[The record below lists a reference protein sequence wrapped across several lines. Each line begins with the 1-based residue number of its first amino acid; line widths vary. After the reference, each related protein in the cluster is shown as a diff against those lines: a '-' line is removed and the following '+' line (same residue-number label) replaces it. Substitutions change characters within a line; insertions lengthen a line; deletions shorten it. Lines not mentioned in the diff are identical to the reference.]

1 MDAETI
7 FKETVERDAKYV
19 MQSYGRLPL
28 LFVSGKGAVL
38 KDVFGKEY
46 IDCVAGIAVN
56 ATGYGDKRLSDA
68 IADQASELIHISNLY
83 YNIPQAQLAE
93 KIVQLTGMSRVF
105 FGNSGAEAMEA
116 AIKLAKLH
124 TGKSRFIAAKHAF
137 HGRTVGSLGLTSTEK
152 YRVPFEPLVQSAVF
166 VEYGNIKALEEAVTD
181 DIAAIVLEPIQGEGG
196 VHVPTK
202 EYLQA
207 VRRLC
212 DEKGILLIFDE
223 VQTGFG
229 RTGKWF
235 CKDNFDVQPDIM
247 TMAKAIA
254 GGLPMGAIAARE
266 GLSFDKGQHAS
277 TFGGSP
283 LVCAA
288 ALASIRIM
296 EEDNLV
302 ERSEKTGE
310 YFRQK
315 LSEMSRTDVKE
326 IRGKGLMIG
335 IEMDHE
341 CGYMAAEAQ
350 KQGVLI
356 NVTSGNVIRLV
367 PPLVITKEQIDRV
380 VSVIESIRRD

>member
-7 FKETVERDAKYV
+7 FRETVEKDASYV

-28 LFVSGKGAVL
+28 LFTGGKGAVL
-38 KDVFGKEY
+38 TDIFGKEY

-56 ATGYGDKRLSDA
+56 AVGYGDERLSKA
-68 IADQASELIHISNLY
+68 IAEQASSLIHVSNLY
-83 YNIPQAQLAE
+83 YNIPPAELAE
-93 KIVQLTGMSRVF
+93 KLVKLTGMSRIF

-116 AIKLAKLH
+116 AIKLARLH
-124 TGKSRFIAAKHAF
+124 TGKSKFIAANHSF
-137 HGRTVGSLGLTSTEK
+137 HGRTVGALGLTATEK
-152 YRVPFEPLVQSAVF
+152 YRVPFSPLVQSATF
-166 VEYGNIKALEEAVTD
+166 VEYGDIDALEKAVTD
-181 DIAAIVLEPIQGEGG
+181 EIAAVVLEPIQGEGG
-196 VHVPTK
+196 VHVPEK

-235 CKDNFDVQPDIM
+235 CKDHFGVCPDIM

-288 ALASIRIM
+288 ALASLSVF
-296 EEDNLV
+296 DQDGLV
-302 ERSEKTGE
+302 ERSAEMGA
-310 YFRQK
+310 YFMEK
-315 LSEMSRTDVKE
+315 LSQMSRTDVVSV
-326 IRGKGLMIG
+326 RGKGLMIG
-335 IEMDHE
+335 IELDHE
-341 CGYMAAEAQ
+341 CGYVAAKAQ
-350 KQGVLI
+350 ERGVLV
-356 NVTSGNVIRLV
+356 NVTAGNVIRLV
-367 PPLVITKEQIDRV
+367 PPLVITKEQIDKV
-380 VSVIESIRRD
+380 VAVIDSVRKD